1 MEILDRD
8 LQSIQEARDL
18 IRKAEEAQDKYAM
31 FSAEEVNRIVK
42 AVAKVASN
50 ESESLAILAV
60 EETGYGNI
68 KDKTAK
74 NKLASDR
81 LYDYIKDMKTVGVI
95 NEDMEKGV
103 VDIGTPLGVITALIP
118 STNPTSTT
126 IYKALIALKSGN
138 AIIFSPHPG
147 AHKCIMKTVEILEK
161 ACVEN
166 GAPKG
171 LISCLS
177 IITMEATTE
186 LMENRHVATILATG
200 GSAMVRAAY
209 SSGNPALGVG
219 PGNVPAYIERTADV
233 EKAVSRIFASK
244 TFDNGTI
251 CASEQSIITEK
262 IIEEKVKEEI
272 VKQGGYFLSGDKLE
286 KVVKIMETHSGS
298 MNPVIVGKT
307 AKDIALM
314 AGIEI
319 PNNTRVLLC
328 EEKGVGKEYPFS
340 KEKLTSLLGFYSI
353 ENWQGAHDLSLKLLR
368 YGGLGHSLVI
378 HSNSEEMIRQF
389 SSHIPVSRILVNTP
403 SSQGAVGITTNLAPS
418 LTLGSGAVGGS
429 ASSDNITP
437 MNLINIRRIAYGIEE
452 IEDISQ
458 ELNTS
463 KEIKDIDID
472 TITKII
478 VEKIKEL
485 SN

>member
-1 MEILDRD
+1 MKTLDRD

-18 IRKAEEAQDKYAM
+18 IRKAGEAQSRYAM
-31 FSAEEVNRIVK
+31 FSMEAVDRIVE

-50 ESESLAILAV
+50 ESENLAILAV
-60 EETGYGNI
+60 EETGYGNS

-81 LYDYIKDMKTVGVI
+81 LYEYIKDMKTVGVI
-95 NEDMEKGV
+95 NDNKEKGI

-147 AHKCIMKTVEILEK
+147 APKCITKTVEILKK
-161 ACVEN
+161 AAVEN
-166 GAPKG
+166 GAPEG

-177 IITMEATTE
+177 TITMDATTE
-186 LMENRHVATILATG
+186 LMKNRHVATILATG

-233 EKAVSRIFASK
+233 EKAVSRIFDSK

-262 IIEEKVKEEI
+262 AIEKKVKEEI

-307 AKDIALM
+307 AKDIASM

-340 KEKLTSLLGFYSI
+340 KEKLTSLLGFYSV
-353 ENWQGAHDLSLKLLR
+353 ENWQEAYDLSLRLLR
-368 YGGLGHSLVI
+368 YGGLGHSLAI
-378 HSNSEEMIRQF
+378 HSNSQEVIKQF
-389 SSHIPVSRILVNTP
+389 SAHIPVSRILVNTP

-418 LTLGSGAVGGS
+418 LTLGCGAIGGS

-437 MNLINIRRIAYGIEE
+437 KNLINIRRVAYGIDGLSS
-452 IEDISQ
+452 IK
-458 ELNTS
+458 
-463 KEIKDIDID
+463 KEFDEPKGIKDVDVD
-472 TITKII
+472 TLTKII
-478 VEKIKEL
+478 IEKIKEL

>member
-1 MEILDRD
+1 MEILDKD
-8 LQSIQEARDL
+8 LQSIQEARSL
-18 IRKAEEAQDKYAM
+18 IKKAGEAQEKYAM
-31 FSAEEVNRIVK
+31 FSMEEVDRIVE
-42 AVAKVASN
+42 AVAKVASD
-50 ESESLAILAV
+50 ESESLAILANQ
-60 EETGYGNI
+60 ETGYGNVR
-68 KDKTAK
+68 DKTAK

-81 LYDYIKDMKTVGVI
+81 LYNYIKNMKTIGVI
-95 NEDMEKGV
+95 NEDKEKGV

-147 AHKCIMKTVEILEK
+147 ASKCIMRTVEILER
-161 ACVEN
+161 AAVEN

-177 IITMEATTE
+177 MITMEATTE
-186 LMENRHVATILATG
+186 LMKNRHVATILATG

-219 PGNVPAYIERTADV
+219 PGNVPAYIEKTADV
-233 EKAVSRIFASK
+233 EKAISRIFASK

-262 IIEEKVKEEI
+262 VIEEKVKEEI

-286 KVVKIMETHSGS
+286 KIVKMMETHSGS
-298 MNPVIVGKT
+298 MNPKIVGKT

-319 PNNTRVLLC
+319 PNNTVVLLC
-328 EEKGVGKEYPFS
+328 EEKDVGREYPFS
-340 KEKLTSLLGFYSI
+340 KEKLTSLLGFYAV
-353 ENWQGAHDLSLKLLR
+353 ENWQGAYDLSLRLLR
-368 YGGLGHSLVI
+368 YGGLGHSLAI
-378 HSNSEEMIRQF
+378 HSNNEEVIREF
-389 SSHIPVSRILVNTP
+389 ALHIPVSRVLVNTP
-403 SSQGAVGITTNLAPS
+403 SAQGAVGITTNLAPS

-437 MNLINIRRIAYGIEE
+437 MNLINIRRVAYGIEE
-452 IEDISQ
+452 SQNITQKLNVLKEIEDM
-458 ELNTS
+458 
-463 KEIKDIDID
+463 DMD
-472 TITKII
+472 TLTKII
-478 VEKIKEL
+478 MEKVKQL